1 MDPTELRL
9 EKIRQALALAESI
22 THLQARLFVA
32 LVVVALAG
40 AVSAVA
46 ASIAGQVPW
55 SASRVVSV
63 PLSGLVGWA
72 LLRMAGLAANLKRGY
87 LVALRDIDNLIFQ
100 EGEDDDDGKASDE
113 RGA

>member
-22 THLQARLFVA
+22 INLQARLYVALVVVA

-46 ASIAGQVPW
+46 ASLAGQVPW

-87 LVALRDIDNLIFQ
+87 LLALRDM
-100 EGEDDDDGKASDE
+100 
-113 RGA
+113 